1 MNTNTARQR
10 EYDGTV
16 SPSLFSNE
24 WALVQ
29 QAIAGDANALED
41 LFAPNLGK
49 LFRVALAML
58 RNREDA
64 EDALQNGLCNA
75 YTKLRSF
82 RGSSS
87 FSTWL
92 FRIVVNSALMTLRQR
107 RNHLE
112 SSLDEMTDDH
122 LEGPSQAVADQRPNP
137 EQICAMVEL
146 NALIEE
152 QVLRLPESERA
163 AFLHYAVHGH
173 SMMESC
179 LTFGV
184 PASTFKSRML
194 RTRRKLA
201 HGLQHSLG
209 KPCAAPPNGKSHHVA
224 QR

>member
-10 EYDGTV
+10 EYDGTA
-16 SPSLFSNE
+16 SPSLFTNE
-24 WALVQ
+24 WAVVQ
-29 QAIAGDANALED
+29 QAIAGDANALEI

-49 LFRVALAML
+49 LFRVAFAML

-92 FRIVVNSALMTLRQR
+92 FRIVVNSALMALRQR

-112 SSLDEMTDDH
+112 YSLDEITDGD
-122 LEGPSQAVADQRPNP
+122 LEWPPQAVADKRPNP

-152 QVLRLPESERA
+152 QVLRLPKSERA
-163 AFLHYAVHGH
+163 AFLHYAIHGH

-179 LTFGV
+179 LTFGI
-184 PASTFKSRML
+184 PATTFKSRML
-194 RTRRKLA
+194 RIRRKLT
-201 HGLQHSLG
+201 HELRHSLG
-209 KPCAAPPNGKSHHVA
+209 RAHVSSPKGKSFHVS
-224 QR
+224 